1 VLAKILTSI
10 MMLINVIFI
19 AFLVKNL
26 IVSLTFLVLSGLSIF
41 YLFYEKD
48 DEEEQDNLKQ

>member
-1 VLAKILTSI
+1 

-19 AFLVKNL
+19 AFLVNNL
-26 IVSLTFLVLSGLSIF
+26 IVTITLLVLSGMSIF

-48 DEEEQDNLKQ
+48 EEEDQNNLKQ

>member
-1 VLAKILTSI
+1 
-10 MMLINVIFI
+10 MLINVIFI

-26 IVSLTFLVLSGLSIF
+26 IVSLTFLVLSSLSIF